1 MDCPR
6 VKELLSEYIDGT
18 LEAEDRDRVDQH
30 LLACA
35 ACRDELESLRA
46 LVREL
51 GSLESVQPPDDF
63 LDQLHERMEPRF
75 SVRRV
80 VRALFVP
87 ARIKIPLELATALT
101 AAIIIFSALSI
112 QYSKTDLA
120 GMGDKADLKT
130 AQGPAAGRERPM
142 EIVLVLEDRTNKA
155 GQKGAGRKKSE
166 PQLKAQEDLPKKG
179 ADPLAEEARSARQS
193 KTARPVPSG
202 GETPAVGRVR
212 SLIAL
217 AEGQVISMEPDAPE
231 GRSTILTAKIP
242 SKNYAIFLNGLESM
256 GKFAAPPPVPDREKE
271 GILTIRILILP
282 PQDQR

>member
-75 SVRRV
+75 SPRRV

-87 ARIKIPLELATALT
+87 VRIKIPLELATALT
-101 AAIIIFSALSI
+101 AAIIIFSALGI

-120 GMGDKADLKT
+120 GMGDKADVKT
-130 AQGPAAGRERPM
+130 SQGTDAWRERPM
-142 EIVLVLEDRTNKA
+142 EIVLVLADRTNEA
-155 GQKGAGRKKSE
+155 SQKRAEGKKSE
-166 PQLKAQEDLPKKG
+166 PQLKAQEELPKRG
-179 ADPLAEEARSARQS
+179 AAPLAEEARKAPRS
-193 KTARPVPSG
+193 KPARPVPGG
-202 GETPAVGRVR
+202 GEDPAVGRVR
-212 SLIAL
+212 SLVAL

-242 SKNYAIFLNGLESM
+242 SKNYAIFVNGLESM
-256 GKFAAPPPVPDREKE
+256 GKFATPPPVPDREKE
-271 GILTIRILILP
+271 GTVAIRVLILP
-282 PQDQR
+282 PEDQG